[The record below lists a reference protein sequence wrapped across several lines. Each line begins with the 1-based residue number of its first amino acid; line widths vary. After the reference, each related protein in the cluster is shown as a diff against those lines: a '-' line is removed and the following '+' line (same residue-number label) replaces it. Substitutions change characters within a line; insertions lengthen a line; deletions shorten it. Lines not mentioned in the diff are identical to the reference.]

1 MKKGKRVV
9 KKEPKVRLTIEEK
22 EKKKGRRNTQKAS
35 FTNCLLLISL

>member
-22 EKKKGRRNTQKAS
+22 EKKKEKQGE
-35 FTNCLLLISL
+35 

>member
-22 EKKKGRRNTQKAS
+22 EKKKLKITK
-35 FTNCLLLISL
+35 

>member
-22 EKKKGRRNTQKAS
+22 DDTQLQKAIE
-35 FTNCLLLISL
+35 LLK